1 MKRRYL
7 FAALLS
13 LTTVAFAQTE
23 ALPKAEAI
31 LDRYVE
37 VTGGKA
43 AYDKRHNAIETGI
56 LEFKVQGLKG
66 AITRYSAEPGQEYS
80 VIELE
85 GVGKIEGG
93 INNGIAWEKSA
104 IMGPRIKT
112 GAERLQTL
120 RESTFNASTHWRE
133 LFPHVETVGMETID
147 GEPCYK
153 LILTP
158 KEGNTETMYFEKK
171 SGYAVKTM
179 TVAATQ
185 MGDVPFEA
193 TSTDYKTFGGVTI
206 ATKITQKV
214 SGQEFSIT
222 ITDVKINQDI
232 PKDRFDLPAEIK
244 ALVNKAADKK

>member
-1 MKRRYL
+1 MKRTFL
-7 FAALLS
+7 IAA
-13 LTTVAFAQTE
+13 VAGFTALGFAQTDP
-23 ALPKAEAI
+23 LPKADTI

-43 AYDKRHNAIETGI
+43 AYEKRKNVLETGV
-56 LEFKVQGLKG
+56 LEFKAQGLKG
-66 AITRYSAEPGQEYS
+66 SVTRYSAEPAEEYS
-80 VIELE
+80 VIDID

-93 INNGIAWEKSA
+93 IDNGVAWEKSV

-112 GAERLQTL
+112 GAERVQTL
-120 RESTFNASTHWRE
+120 REGTFNASLQWRE
-133 LFPHVETVGMETID
+133 LFPKVETAGVETLD

-153 LILTP
+153 VVLTP
-158 KEGNTETMYFEKK
+158 KEGNPETMFFEKK

-206 ATKITQKV
+206 PTKITQKV

-222 ITDVKINQDI
+222 IQDVKINQPI
-232 PKDRFDLPAEIK
+232 PEGRFDPPAEIK
-244 ALVNKAADKK
+244 ALLSKSTDKK